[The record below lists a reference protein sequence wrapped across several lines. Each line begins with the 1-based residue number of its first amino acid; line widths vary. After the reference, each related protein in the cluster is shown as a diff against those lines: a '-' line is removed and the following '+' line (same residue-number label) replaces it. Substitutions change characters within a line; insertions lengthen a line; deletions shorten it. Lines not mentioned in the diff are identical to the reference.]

1 MCLGEKKIAIVLQIK
16 KSDNWFRFAHL
27 QPTKTRRTTTI
38 TALDLPNLND
48 LKIFYSLQDLSP
60 TTGGPVLNEGDNEGD
75 FDDLLPGNIVVG
87 LRPGPTKPRTQ
98 TRAQPLSLMPRM
110 PWMIQSFLLADF
122 LQRKRMRT
130 TLMICCWETLLLAW
144 NWVQP
149 TSHKHELNRYNW
161 CQGCLG
167 PSSWLLFFREW
178 KWKRVQP
185 TQPRARAKPL
195 SLTPRMSWMIRTFL
209 LSHFFWRKKMKT
221 TLISNLQ
228 SRKSWD
234 LDPLPNNILALFAL
248 AHEVRPIIYLCGG

>member
-87 LRPGPTKPRTQ
+87 LRPGPTKPRAQ

-167 PSSWLLFFREW
+167 PSSWLLFFSENENESGSNQPNHEHEQNRYHWRQVCLGWSGPSSCPTFFGER
-178 KWKRVQP
+178 KWRRLWSP
-185 TQPRARAKPL
+185 
-195 SLTPRMSWMIRTFL
+195 
-209 LSHFFWRKKMKT
+209 
-221 TLISNLQ
+221 ISSRGNL
-228 SRKSWD
+228 
-234 LDPLPNNILALFAL
+234 
-248 AHEVRPIIYLCGG
+248 GT

>member
-167 PSSWLLFFREW
+167 PSSWLLFF
-178 KWKRVQP
+178 Q
-185 TQPRARAKPL
+185 
-195 SLTPRMSWMIRTFL
+195 RM
-209 LSHFFWRKKMKT
+209 KMKAGPTNPT
-221 TLISNLQ
+221 TSTSKTAIIDAKYVLDDPDLPPVPLFLEKENEDDFDLQ
-228 SRKSWD
+228 S
-234 LDPLPNNILALFAL
+234 PVAEILGL
-248 AHEVRPIIYLCGG
+248 RPTAK